1 MVSELVVVGAS
12 WGGLH
17 ALGTIVAALPADFPL
32 PMIIVQH
39 RSRDSEALLEELLQD
54 LTPLPIRQVDDKDPI
69 LGGHVYVAPADYHLL
84 IDGGHFALTTDAPV
98 RFSRPSIDVTFT
110 SAADHC
116 GACATGVVLTGAN
129 DDGAAGLRRIFE
141 RGGRA
146 IVQDPRDA
154 EMPVMPTAAL
164 NAVPSAMVL
173 PLADIAPA
181 LVRRVAELRAGGAR
195 GMERGSA
202 PGWRA
207 LSDAAPGDG
216 WRPSRG
222 VAPRGRS
229 LFSDGGVARREPDA
243 PRGDTP
249 RGGVPNQDP
258 SGNDQ
263 PDRTTR

>member
-1 MVSELVVVGAS
+1 MAAELVVIGAS

-32 PMIIVQH
+32 PVIIVQH

-69 LGGHVYVAPADYHLL
+69 VGGHLYVAPADYHLL
-84 IDGGHFALTTDAPV
+84 VDGGHFALTTDAPV
-98 RFSRPSIDVTFT
+98 RFSRPSIDVTFA

-129 DDGAAGLRRIFE
+129 DDGAAGLKRIVD

-146 IVQDPRDA
+146 IIQDPRDA

-164 NAVPSAMVL
+164 AAVPKADVL

-181 LVRRVAELRAGGAR
+181 LVRRVAELRRGGVAGLTPGA
-195 GMERGSA
+195 A

-207 LSDAAPGDG
+207 LSEAKPGDG

-222 VAPRGRS
+222 VAQQARDRADQREAEREAQRNATRDATRDPARDDGPTGRPR
-229 LFSDGGVARREPDA
+229 
-243 PRGDTP
+243 
-249 RGGVPNQDP
+249 
-258 SGNDQ
+258 
-263 PDRTTR
+263 

>member
-116 GACATGVVLTGAN
+116 GTCATGVVLTGAN

-154 EMPVMPTAAL
+154 E
-164 NAVPSAMVL
+164 VPSM
-173 PLADIAPA
+173 PLSATRAVAVDYVVPLVDLAP
-181 LVRRVAELRAGGAR
+181 LLTRLCH
-195 GMERGSA
+195 
-202 PGWRA
+202 
-207 LSDAAPGDG
+207 
-216 WRPSRG
+216 
-222 VAPRGRS
+222 
-229 LFSDGGVARREPDA
+229 EP
-243 PRGDTP
+243 
-249 RGGVPNQDP
+249 VPNTAEAAMEED
-258 SGNDQ
+258 
-263 PDRTTR
+263 TKTAIETRIAAAHNA